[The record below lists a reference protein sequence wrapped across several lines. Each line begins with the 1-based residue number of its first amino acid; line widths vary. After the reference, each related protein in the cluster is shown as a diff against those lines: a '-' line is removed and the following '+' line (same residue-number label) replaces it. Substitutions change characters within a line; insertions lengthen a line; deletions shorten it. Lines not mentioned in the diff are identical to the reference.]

1 MFRIGTLFSGIGAPE
16 QAAKRVYGDHEIV
29 FACEI
34 DKFARKS
41 YESNYNVSPD
51 HFYNDINDMSG
62 KQYRGEVDMIV
73 GGSPCQDFSIAG
85 LRAGVDGHRGELI
98 WQFFRIINEAS
109 PTVFIYENVKGM
121 VSDKG
126 GKTLKDFLEV
136 FLSIGYY
143 CHAEVLNTK
152 DYGIP
157 QNRERIYVIG
167 FLDHEQYYNFSYAPK
182 IKLTKRLRD
191 ALESDVD
198 EKYYL
203 ADKAIA
209 YMSRDRGD
217 GRTNW
222 DMGMHYEGDADV
234 GSCLTANIAKGLPYG
249 VLKEP
254 KISVIGKLGIK
265 GNDSIKRVCS
275 QDGLCP
281 TIMTCQG
288 GVLGPKVFV
297 PSAVKCGYEVAR
309 KGDIINFSV
318 PNSKTRRW
326 RVGKQVAQCL
336 DTACKQGVYAD
347 RIRKLTP
354 RECLRLQDFPDTFK
368 QVVSDTQLYKQ
379 AGNSMSVNV
388 VEMIMRQIEKAKAGE
403 SGGLFGTEP
412 TETKKETA

>member
-29 FACEI
+29 FACEM

-41 YESNYNVSPD
+41 YESNYNISPD
-51 HFYNDINDMSG
+51 HFHTDINDMDG
-62 KQYRGEVDMIV
+62 KQYRGKVDMII
-73 GGSPCQDFSIAG
+73 GGSPCQDFSVAG
-85 LRAGVDGHRGELI
+85 LRAGVDGHRGQLI
-98 WQFFRIINEAS
+98 WQFFRIINEAR

-152 DYGIP
+152 DYGVP

-167 FLDHEQYYNFSYAPK
+167 FLDREQYYNFSYAPK

-191 ALESDVD
+191 TLDREVD
-198 EKYYL
+198 KKYYL
-203 ADKAIA
+203 SDKAIA
-209 YMSRDRGD
+209 YMGMDRGD
-217 GRTNW
+217 WRANW
-222 DMGMHYEGDADV
+222 DMGLHYEGDAYV

-254 KISVIGKLGIK
+254 KISVIGKLITK
-265 GNDSIKRVCS
+265 CNDQNSRVYS

-281 TIMTCQG
+281 AITTCQG
-288 GVLGPKVFV
+288 GGQEPKILQTGHGFNRGGEH
-297 PSAVKCGYEVAR
+297 AVAPTLASSSWQ
-309 KGDIINFSV
+309 DN
-318 PNSKTRRW
+318 NHLLSKE
-326 RVGKQVAQCL
+326 G
-336 DTACKQGVYAD
+336 
-347 RIRKLTP
+347 IRKLTP

-388 VEMIMRQIEKAKAGE
+388 VEMIMRQIEKSKVS
-403 SGGLFGTEP
+403 SGGTLFGP
-412 TETKKETA
+412 LQYISKQGDDL